1 MRIDCGED
9 YLMMMGEGDGCS
21 ECTRAHN
28 APVPCGATDA

>member
-9 YLMMMGEGDGCS
+9 YLMMMGEGCS
-21 ECTRAHN
+21 ECTRAHH